1 MKVIGTA
8 GIYLLISLSYL
19 CSNILGPGE
28 RDAHAHAQNVCFCL
42 ISISL
47 FGCVHNC
54 KMDLEKLEQ
63 VYTDHVYTVTS
74 IICEK

>member
-8 GIYLLISLSYL
+8 GVYLLISLSYL

-28 RDAHAHAQNVCFCL
+28 RDAHAQNVCFCL

-47 FGCVHNC
+47 LGCVHNC
-54 KMDLEKLEQ
+54 KTTDLLRDGQDGFRKARAGM
-63 VYTDHVYTVTS
+63 Y
-74 IICEK
+74 

>member
-8 GIYLLISLSYL
+8 GVYLLISLSYL

-28 RDAHAHAQNVCFCL
+28 RDAPAHAQNVCFCL

-47 FGCVHNC
+47 LGCVHNC
-54 KMDLEKLEQ
+54 KMTDLLRDGQDGFRKARAGI
-63 VYTDHVYTVTS
+63 Y
-74 IICEK
+74 